1 MWLDSYLLPTVCLD
15 ICGYIKTNLAKLII
29 NEAIMTHILLA
40 VQYWKY
46 ITIAL
51 LSVEHELGITTM
63 KAEYVDTA
71 REIERKA
78 YAQQIEAINEY
89 KKREEVILASVGS
102 ANESVSRLS
111 NTLNQVSSAA
121 KYDASLRDKYIDT
134 SRGIIEECSV
144 GYRQVGEIA
153 ERLNSEVKLLRDSR
167 S

>member
-1 MWLDSYLLPTVCLD
+1 MNPITP
-15 ICGYIKTNLAKLII
+15 II
-29 NEAIMTHILLA
+29 FALK
-40 VQYWKY
+40 YWKY
-46 ITIAL
+46 IVITL
-51 LSVEHELGITTM
+51 LSLLLVLSLFYINNLSGDINLLQTKHKLELTSL
-63 KAEYVDTA
+63 KAEYVNTA

-89 KKREEVILASVGS
+89 KQREEVILASVDS

-111 NTLNQVSSAA
+111 STLNQVSSAA
-121 KYDASLRDKYIDT
+121 KYDASLRDKYVDT
-134 SRGIIEECSV
+134 SRGIIEECTV

>member
-1 MWLDSYLLPTVCLD
+1 
-15 ICGYIKTNLAKLII
+15 
-29 NEAIMTHILLA
+29 MTPIVFALKVLK
-40 VQYWKY
+40 YWKY
-46 ITIAL
+46 IVITL
-51 LSVEHELGITTM
+51 LSLLLVLSLSYINNLSDDIILLQTKHELELTSL
-63 KAEYVDTA
+63 KAEYVNTA

-89 KKREEVILASVGS
+89 KQREEVILASVDS

-134 SRGIIEECSV
+134 SRGIIEECTV

-167 S
+167 K